1 MTHSNPTSEPLFR
14 ESVNGQ
20 GLPGQFPRVVGW
32 EVSPHADVGGRPT
45 GPCCRCPRG
54 SPPRQPP
61 PLGPAAVVAV
71 STPGQFCDADYCP
84 ARLSQL
90 TVSPL
95 WVFIAL
101 LQGTHS
107 HLHNLGRRLN
117 LYRGH
122 PKLKSLYFSHVRH
135 KQPNLNFTTN

>member
-1 MTHSNPTSEPLFR
+1 MPMLEGDPPALAVDVH
-14 ESVNGQ
+14 V
-20 GLPGQFPRVVGW
+20 GLPQDSR
-32 EVSPHADVGGRPT
+32 H
-45 GPCCRCPRG
+45 
-54 SPPRQPP
+54 

-84 ARLSQL
+84 DCLSQL

-101 LQGTHS
+101 LQDTHS
-107 HLHNLGRRLN
+107 RLHNLGRRLN
-117 LYRGH
+117 LYSRH

>member
-1 MTHSNPTSEPLFR
+1 MTHSNPMSEPLSMARVSQGSFQEPWGGR
-14 ESVNGQ
+14 AHLMPMLEGDPPALAVDVHV
-20 GLPGQFPRVVGW
+20 GLPQD
-32 EVSPHADVGGRPT
+32 S
-45 GPCCRCPRG
+45 
-54 SPPRQPP
+54 PP

-71 STPGQFCDADYCP
+71 STPGQFCDAVYCP
-84 ARLSQL
+84 ACLRQL

-95 WVFIAL
+95 WVFTAL

-117 LYRGH
+117 LYSRH
-122 PKLKSLYFSHVRH
+122 PKLKSPFFSHVRH